1 MRPFSLRWVV
11 FFAMVVLLLS
21 ACSSGADDASDTTL
35 ASSDTPVE
43 TTTTASTTTTEE
55 PSPVV
60 VLVHGSFHTPETT
73 WTELTPVLDERG
85 IEWAVVDLPSA
96 GPDAVDGVTVPGLD
110 EDVAA
115 TSAVIDQIGG
125 PVVLVG
131 HSYGG
136 FVISEAGGDPRVQHL
151 IYLCAFAPQPGETLM
166 QLSASEPPT
175 LLAAA
180 LRVEGDVMSVAPELA
195 IGALYA
201 DVDEDLAAAAVTQL
215 VPSTLSTLEQPAKE
229 AAWTTVPSSY
239 IICANDHA
247 LEPARQREMAD
258 RVGAQTSMLET
269 SHSPF
274 LSQPEAVANIIETAL
289 QQSSN

>member
-1 MRPFSLRWVV
+1 MRSRYLPRFAPFVL
-11 FFAMVVLLLS
+11 VVLLLA
-21 ACSSGADDASDTTL
+21 ACSGSVDEAADTTL
-35 ASSDTPVE
+35 APSSTAVE
-43 TTTTASTTTTEE
+43 TTTTAPSTTTGQ

-60 VLVHGSFHTPETT
+60 VLVHGSFHTPEAT
-73 WTELTPVLDERG
+73 WTELTPILDERG

-96 GPDAVDGVTVPGLD
+96 GPDAVDGVAVPGLV

-115 TSAVIDQIGG
+115 TSDVIDQVGG

-151 IYLCAFAPQPGETLM
+151 IFLCAFAPEPGETLM

-180 LRVEGDVMSVAPELA
+180 LRVEGDVMTVAPELA

-201 DVDEDLAAAAVTQL
+201 DVESDLAAAAAAQL
-215 VPSTLSTLEQPAKE
+215 VSSALSTLEQPVEE

-239 IICANDHA
+239 VICANDQA
-247 LEPARQREMAD
+247 LEPDRQREMAD
-258 RVGAQTSMLET
+258 RIGTQTSVLET

-274 LSQPEAVANIIETAL
+274 LSQPETVADIIETVL
-289 QQSSN
+289 QQPST